1 MAAPSGKLAAG
12 SYRSAGEIRPAAVVG
27 MAALDRDDGLIS
39 EHTRDLGG
47 LERASCVVA
56 HVSLCLEGVH
66 NQSEE

>member
-12 SYRSAGEIRPAAVVG
+12 SHRSEGEIRLAVVVG
-27 MAALDRDDGLIS
+27 MAALDWDDGLTS
-39 EHTRDLGG
+39 EHARDLGG
-47 LERASCVVA
+47 LERALCVAA